1 MANPQKEEGFLPVA
15 NKIAEALMKINLS
28 AYESRVLWFLFRK
41 TYGWGKKTDWISLSQ
56 FSECIGLD
64 RRLIHRAIKGLSSKK
79 MIVIEKD
86 DGIRIRYGFQKDYEK
101 WKVSSKKM
109 TVIKRDD
116 EVSSKKMTRLSSKEI
131 PTIDTITK
139 DTITK
144 EISTPKKLFLECIRL
159 TDEQEGKLKERF
171 NGDFDKAI
179 ELLNNFKMS
188 SGKKYKS
195 DYHTLIGW
203 VAKEI
208 EKNKNITMGGI
219 KI

>member
-15 NKIAEALMKINLS
+15 NEIAEALMKINLS